1 MDSVETECTS
11 LSITVELRPQGD
23 DDIEGYRGFMVPT
36 EQVND
41 VMTMAITIDS
51 RDMYIANNNYTHFYV
66 FCVPVLTLSILLPLN
81 KVIMV
86 LLQYMKYMHTV
97 IAVLLWFSLT
107 YRSCLLVR
115 KCCQL

>member
-41 VMTMAITIDS
+41 VMTMAIS
-51 RDMYIANNNYTHFYV
+51 RYMYLAITYNNNYTHFMCSV
-66 FCVPVLTLSILLPLN
+66 FLYLLH
-81 KVIMV
+81 
-86 LLQYMKYMHTV
+86 QFY
-97 IAVLLWFSLT
+97 SL
-107 YRSCLLVR
+107 
-115 KCCQL
+115 